1 MSLRR
6 ARRTPQNPPVPPV
19 PPSDQRAEMVV
30 VPPVL
35 PQILHEAINADTLI
49 ATVNGDKLSATPIRR
64 SDITQTLT
72 ELIARLGS
80 PTRVEVRELDG
91 SVHADILTAPAPQP
105 RSPFAPP
112 ADVPAAVVLPS
123 LLEFAADGFVPGED
137 VALAL
142 ILRHSSAGP
151 TGTARALLDRGEKP
165 VVTGEVILFGRIS
178 GTTSVQRID

>member
-6 ARRTPQNPPVPPV
+6 TRQTPPKPPAS
-19 PPSDQRAEMVV
+19 PSDQHAERVV

-35 PQILHEAINADTLI
+35 PQILLEAINSDTLI

-64 SDITQTLT
+64 SEITQTLT
-72 ELIARLGS
+72 ELVARLGS

-112 ADVPAAVVLPS
+112 HDTPTAVALPS

-142 ILRHSSAGP
+142 VLRHSSAGS

-165 VVTGEVILFGRIS
+165 VVTGEVILLGRIS

>member
-6 ARRTPQNPPVPPV
+6 TRQTPPKPPAS
-19 PPSDQRAEMVV
+19 PSDQHEEMVV

-35 PQILHEAINADTLI
+35 PQILLEAINSDTLI

-64 SDITQTLT
+64 SQITQTLT
-72 ELIARLGS
+72 ELVARLGS

-105 RSPFAPP
+105 LSPFAPP
-112 ADVPAAVVLPS
+112 HDTPTAVALPS

-142 ILRHSSAGP
+142 VLRHSSAGS

-165 VVTGEVILFGRIS
+165 VVSGEVILLGRIS

>member
-1 MSLRR
+1 
-6 ARRTPQNPPVPPV
+6 
-19 PPSDQRAEMVV
+19 MVV

-35 PQILHEAINADTLI
+35 PQILLEAINSDTLI

-64 SDITQTLT
+64 SEITQTLT
-72 ELIARLGS
+72 ELVARLGS

-112 ADVPAAVVLPS
+112 HDTPTAVALPS

-137 VALAL
+137 VAVAV
-142 ILRHSSAGP
+142 IITHTDAGH
-151 TGTARALLDRGEKP
+151 TGIARALLEATQLDASP
-165 VVTGEVILFGRIS
+165 TGEVVLLGRVS
-178 GTTSVQRID
+178 GTYEIVGRL

>member
-1 MSLRR
+1 M
-6 ARRTPQNPPVPPV
+6 
-19 PPSDQRAEMVV
+19 

-35 PQILHEAINADTLI
+35 PQILLEAINSDTLI

-64 SDITQTLT
+64 SEITETLT
-72 ELIARLGS
+72 ELVARLGS

-91 SVHADILTAPAPQP
+91 SVHADILTAPASQP

-112 ADVPAAVVLPS
+112 HDTPTAVALPS

-142 ILRHSSAGP
+142 VLRHSSAGS
-151 TGTARALLDRGEKP
+151 TGAARALLDRGEKP
-165 VVTGEVILFGRIS
+165 VVTGEVILLGRIS

>member
-6 ARRTPQNPPVPPV
+6 ARRTPQNPPAS
-19 PPSDQRAEMVV
+19 PSERQVEAVV
-30 VPPVL
+30 VPAVL
-35 PQILHEAINADTLI
+35 PQILLEAINADTLI

-142 ILRHSSAGP
+142 VLRHASAGP

-165 VVTGEVILFGRIS
+165 VVTGEVILLGRIS

>member
-6 ARRTPQNPPVPPV
+6 TRRTPPKPPAS
-19 PPSDQRAEMVV
+19 PSDQHEEMVV

-35 PQILHEAINADTLI
+35 PQILLEAINSDTLI

-64 SDITQTLT
+64 SEITQTLT
-72 ELIARLGS
+72 ELVARLGS

-112 ADVPAAVVLPS
+112 HDTPTAVALPS

-142 ILRHSSAGP
+142 VLRHSSAGS

-165 VVTGEVILFGRIS
+165 VVTGEVILLGRIS